1 MFENGQGDIVDENG
15 NEAMDWE
22 EEVNPHNT
30 ETLSNFTQY
39 SEKTIN
45 ASTTPKNKYADY
57 SDSQKTLFIY
67 YLQLNLL
74 SAVADARK
82 AAINVRTGFMLKD
95 TVIGKF
101 ISTEYNLSTKAITR
115 HPVARNQSAKIK

>member
-39 SEKTIN
+39 SGKQPMDFDMTD
-45 ASTTPKNKYADY
+45 PKLPERMD
-57 SDSQKTLFIY
+57 
-67 YLQLNLL
+67 
-74 SAVADARK
+74 
-82 AAINVRTGFMLKD
+82 
-95 TVIGKF
+95 
-101 ISTEYNLSTKAITR
+101 
-115 HPVARNQSAKIK
+115 